1 MGFFW
6 NGGWCN
12 FNEPISVAVDPSG
25 HVFVSDR
32 ENNRIQ
38 KFSNT
43 GDFIR
48 KWGFSRTENGN
59 FSEPFG
65 VAVDSSGNVFVADQL
80 NNRIQKFTNT
90 GTFITKWGTSGSMLM
105 ASTAES
111 LPNLNSEKHRDPFS
125 QKIKINTR

>member
-1 MGFFW
+1 MATSDH
-6 NGGWCN
+6 
-12 FNEPISVAVDPSG
+12 PISVAVDPSG
-25 HVFVSDR
+25 HVFVSDE

-48 KWGFSRTENGN
+48 KWGSHGTENGN

-65 VAVDSSGNVFVADQL
+65 VAVDSSGNVFVADQF

-90 GTFITKWGTSGSMLM
+90 GAFITKWGTSGSMLM
-105 ASTAES
+105 ASTGEGM
-111 LPNLNSEKHRDPFS
+111 PNLNSGKHRDPF
-125 QKIKINTR
+125 QLENKYKLKDRV